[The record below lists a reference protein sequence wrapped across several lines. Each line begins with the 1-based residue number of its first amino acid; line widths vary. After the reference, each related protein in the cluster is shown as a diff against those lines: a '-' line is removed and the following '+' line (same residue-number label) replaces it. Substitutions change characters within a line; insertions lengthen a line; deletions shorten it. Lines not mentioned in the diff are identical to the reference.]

1 MDDDFLDYYERELSF
16 IREMGGEFARKYPA
30 VAGRLLLEPDRCED
44 PHVERL
50 IEAFALICARM
61 HKKLDDDLPEIT
73 QSLLNVLYPHC
84 TNPIPS
90 LSVVRFLPLLKNIP
104 DAGYLIPK
112 GTHLF
117 SRPVDGVR
125 CRFATAYPVT
135 LWPMEVVSA
144 TFVEQAIT
152 IRLKLHYKL
161 TFATFPSETVRFYLN
176 GQRQHTFQLYEQLLN
191 NVSRIECV
199 AVGKKV
205 PPVAL
210 AQNSVRPVG
219 FGEDEML
226 LPFPRQSFKGYRLLL
241 EYFTFPEKY
250 LFFDVAGLSSTALAD
265 FGDTLDLNIYLGR
278 PAEAS
283 LPVRADTFCLH
294 ATPAVNLFSKIAEPI
309 RIEHRQTEYRVV
321 PDLRSPESVEI
332 FSIDRVSGVSDA
344 ALPEARV
351 YWPLYEMTR
360 PEGGDVGCIE
370 GLWWQM
376 QRRPS
381 GKVGDSGTEV
391 FLSFCDFASDPTD
404 PPDETVTVR
413 ATCSNRD
420 LPGTLPWGDPAGDF
434 DTEAAA
440 PIESI
445 HTMVRPTAARR
456 PKLSGALQWR
466 LLSHLCLN
474 HLSLLESDGAALN
487 EMLRLYDIED
497 SLTTRQQ
504 VSGIVSVASRHVTRR
519 IGALFCRGVEVT
531 IEFDERQFVGSG
543 VYLFASVLERFLGE
557 YVSLNSFV
565 QLVAKSRQ
573 RKEVIKKWAPRNG
586 DRVLL

>member
-50 IEAFALICARM
+50 IEAFALICARV

-90 LSVVRFLPLLKNIP
+90 LSVVKFSPLLKNIP
-104 DAGYLIPK
+104 DTGYLIPK
-112 GTHLF
+112 GTQLF

-125 CRFATAYPVT
+125 CRFATAYQVT

-144 TFVEQAIT
+144 AFAEQAIT
-152 IRLKLHYKL
+152 IRLKLHNKG
-161 TFATFPSETVRFYLN
+161 TFAAFPSDSVRFYLN
-176 GQRQHTFQLYEQLLN
+176 GQRQHTFLLYEQLLN
-191 NVSRIECV
+191 NVSRVECV
-199 AVGKKV
+199 ADGKKV

-210 AQNSVRPVG
+210 AKDCIRHVG
-219 FGEDEML
+219 FDQDETL

-241 EYFTFPEKY
+241 EYFAFPEKY
-250 LFFDVAGLSSTALAD
+250 LFLDLAGLSSTPLAD
-265 FGDTLDLNIYLGR
+265 FGDTLDLAIHLDR
-278 PAEAS
+278 PWEAS
-283 LPVRADTFCLH
+283 LPLCADTFCLH
-294 ATPAVNLFSKIAEPI
+294 AAPAVNLFSKIAEPL
-309 RIEHRQTEYRVV
+309 RIEQRQTEYRVV
-321 PDLRSPESVEI
+321 PDLRRPESTEV

-351 YWPLYEMTR
+351 YRPLYEITR
-360 PEGGDVGCIE
+360 PEGGDAGCIE

-381 GKVGDSGTEV
+381 GKAGDSGTEV
-391 FLSFCDFASDPTD
+391 FLSFCDLASDPAE

-413 ATCSNRD
+413 LTCSNRD
-420 LPGTLPWGDPAGDF
+420 IPGTLSWGDPAGDF

-440 PIESI
+440 PVEAI
-445 HTMVRPTAARR
+445 HTMVRPTAVRR

-466 LLSHLCLN
+466 LISHLCLN
-474 HLSLLESDGAALN
+474 HLSLLESEGAALK
-487 EMLRLYDIED
+487 EMLRLYDVEEAP
-497 SLTTRQQ
+497 STRQQ
-504 VSGIVSVASRHVTRR
+504 VKGIVSVASRHVTRR

-531 IEFDERQFVGSG
+531 IEFDERQFVGGG

-573 RKEVIKKWAPRNG
+573 RKDVIKKWPPRNG